1 MTPLINNLKEENEH
15 LHHLVAKLGDLLTAT
30 VNVLKGPP
38 QENMMHSTHDIVEA
52 AKALQQR
59 LQGAEWAL
67 EAEQEAGRQLRE
79 EYGTGLRETAE
90 RQREACLQTLRELA
104 EEIDC
109 DCPPEWPRCDMCRSK
124 MRVRNTKLVTDKH
137 LAGY

>member
-1 MTPLINNLKEENEH
+1 
-15 LHHLVAKLGDLLTAT
+15 
-30 VNVLKGPP
+30 
-38 QENMMHSTHDIVEA
+38 MMHSTHDIVEA

-59 LQGAEWAL
+59 LKGAEWAL
-67 EAEQEAGRQLRE
+67 EAEQEYTERLKADLNTAPRE
-79 EYGTGLRETAE
+79 VAID
-90 RQREACLQTLRELA
+90 QREACLQTLRELA